1 MNEVKN
7 SVVFFSLLFGIVSTA
22 IAILMGIEFC
32 SYERI
37 IDDLE
42 QRIEEQSMLI
52 ELLGDVDDE

>member
-7 SVVFFSLLFGIVSTA
+7 SVVFFSLLFGVVSTT

-32 SYERI
+32 TYERI

-42 QRIEEQSMLI
+42 QKIEEQSLLI
-52 ELLGDVDDE
+52 KLLGDIDDE